1 MGNREAMTT
10 TTAIGYR
17 AALPV
22 TDPASLVTE
31 QVEVPPL
38 GPHDLLV
45 EVEAVSVNPVD
56 VKLRAGSPSAGL
68 RVLGFDAAGV
78 VREVGSQVSLFA
90 VGDEVFYAGAINRPG
105 TNQRLHPVDERIVGR
120 KPRSLSFADA
130 ASLPLTAITAW
141 EALFDKL
148 ALTADSTGTL
158 LIIGASGGVGSIML
172 QLARELLPGV
182 TLIATASDD
191 ERAAWVRGLGAHHI
205 VNHREDLA
213 GQVQAIA
220 PDGVH
225 WLFTA
230 HSEGQVETYA
240 RIVRPFGQIV
250 AIDDG
255 PRDVSPLK
263 AKSITWHWELMFTRS
278 LFQTP
283 DLIEQHRLLDRVAEL
298 VDAGRVRPTTTQ
310 TLTPLTAATLR
321 QAHELLESGRTVG
334 KVVLHTWE

>member
-17 AALPV
+17 ANLPIA
-22 TDPASLVTE
+22 DPASLITE

-38 GPHDLLV
+38 GGHDLLV

-56 VKLRAGSPSAGL
+56 VKLRAGSPTEGL

-78 VREVGSQVSLFA
+78 VRAVGSQVSLFA

-105 TNQRLHPVDERIVGR
+105 TNQRLHLVDERIVGR
-120 KPRSLSFADA
+120 APRSLSFADA
-130 ASLPLTAITAW
+130 ASLPLTTITAW
-141 EALFDKL
+141 ETLFDRL

-172 QLARELLPGV
+172 QLARALLPGV
-182 TLIATASDD
+182 TLIATASDA
-191 ERAAWVRGLGAHHI
+191 ERAAWVRELGAHHV

-213 GQVQAIA
+213 GQVSAIA
-220 PDGVH
+220 PEGID

-230 HSEGQVETYA
+230 HSEGQLETYA

-255 PRDVSPLK
+255 PRDVAPLK

-283 DLIEQHRLLDRVAEL
+283 DLVEQHRLLDRVAQL
-298 VDAGRVRPTTTQ
+298 VDAGRIRPTATR

-321 QAHELLESGRTVG
+321 QAHDLVESGRTLG
-334 KVVLHTWE
+334 KVVVHTWE